1 MILIN
6 IFKFRPQKIC
16 VNHIYFEDL
25 HKMIKTLHSYDH
37 KDEIH
42 IYYYAPDKAE
52 FSAYG
57 QKFAMSNVYI

>member
-6 IFKFRPQKIC
+6 IFKFRPQKIR

-37 KDEIH
+37 KDNTN
-42 IYYYAPDKAE
+42 APDKAE

>member
-25 HKMIKTLHSYDH
+25 HTMIKTLHSYDH

-42 IYYYAPDKAE
+42 IYILMHLTKLN
-52 FSAYG
+52 FLHMVKSL
-57 QKFAMSNVYI
+57 Q

>member
-25 HKMIKTLHSYDH
+25 HTMIKTLHSYDH

-42 IYYYAPDKAE
+42 IY
-52 FSAYG
+52 
-57 QKFAMSNVYI
+57 

>member
-42 IYYYAPDKAE
+42 TY
-52 FSAYG
+52 
-57 QKFAMSNVYI
+57 

>member
-6 IFKFRPQKIC
+6 IFKFRSQKIC

-42 IYYYAPDKAE
+42 IYY
-52 FSAYG
+52 
-57 QKFAMSNVYI
+57 

>member
-25 HKMIKTLHSYDH
+25 HKMIKTLHSLYDH
-37 KDEIH
+37 KDNTN
-42 IYYYAPDKAE
+42 APDKAE

-57 QKFAMSNVYI
+57 QKFAMSNVYTCI